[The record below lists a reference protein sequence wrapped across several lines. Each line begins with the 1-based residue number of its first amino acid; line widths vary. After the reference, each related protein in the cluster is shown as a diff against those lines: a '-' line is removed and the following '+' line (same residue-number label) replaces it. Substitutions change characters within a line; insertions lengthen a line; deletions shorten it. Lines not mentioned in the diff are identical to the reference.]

1 MEMKRAYMREKPV
14 CNRVP
19 VIAMP
24 VCPKARCHVKLV
36 KGHRGRGVPWEA
48 CQVEQGP
55 RGQGGGWEGGVP
67 EPGGGMSEAAGDR
80 GQGVVD
86 GRIPSM
92 RVGCT
97 F

>member
-80 GQGVVD
+80 GRGVVD
-86 GRIPSM
+86 GCIPSM